1 MLIVEYLGLAASGR
15 GVEAPEDGAL
25 MRSADKVVPALVDGP
40 VVSSILSAAC
50 AGDVDSV
57 VDGSSRLLNGLAVV
71 SDSITVVDEAV
82 VEEAVVNEAV
92 VNEAVVNEAVVNEAV
107 VNEAVVV
114 ASVGENTFKYR
125 LPVLFFVVVPE
136 SLLAFDAVVDATV
149 VSVVA
154 VVDEAAG
161 AAVEDAAG
169 AKASSAMHKI
179 FPSDMRQSSPEGLK
193 KPNSLKCAGSVPYTS
208 RIGQDS
214 SGAQTTRR

>member
-1 MLIVEYLGLAASGR
+1 
-15 GVEAPEDGAL
+15 
-25 MRSADKVVPALVDGP
+25 

-82 VEEAVVNEAV
+82 VD
-92 VNEAVVNEAVVNEAV
+92 EAV

-114 ASVGENTFKYR
+114 ASVGENTFKFR

-136 SLLAFDAVVDATV
+136 SLLAFDAVADATV

-161 AAVEDAAG
+161 ATVEDAAG
-169 AKASSAMHKI
+169 AKASPAMHKI
-179 FPSDMRQSSPEGLK
+179 FPSCMRQSSPTGLK

-208 RIGQDS
+208 RM
-214 SGAQTTRR
+214 